1 MKLIRI
7 VLLASLIVMSLVVVT
22 QQAQAYAQDGWTT
35 LLKIAKNFTDSC
47 TAAGHTDAECKE
59 MFSNLGKK

>member
-1 MKLIRI
+1 
-7 VLLASLIVMSLVVVT
+7 MSLVVVT
-22 QQAQAYAQDGWTT
+22 QQAQAYAQEGWTT

>member
-7 VLLASLIVMSLVVVT
+7 VLLASLIVMSLVVT